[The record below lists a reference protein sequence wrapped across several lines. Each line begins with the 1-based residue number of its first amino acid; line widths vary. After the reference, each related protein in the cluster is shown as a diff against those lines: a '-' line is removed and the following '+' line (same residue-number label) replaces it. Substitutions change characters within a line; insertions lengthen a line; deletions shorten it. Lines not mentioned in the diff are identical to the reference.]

1 MATLSLT
8 PQTIT
13 KSQVPGLVRFSSRLE
28 TSNGDL
34 VSSRPVS
41 LDQHPVALYLAGLS
55 TSSGRV
61 SMACTLEKIAGILS
75 QGRADALNVDWSKVR
90 FQHATALRTRL
101 LDQGH
106 KPATVNK
113 YLSALRGVL
122 KASWQL
128 GQMTAEDY
136 HKAVSVKGVK
146 GQSLPAGRE
155 LSPGELRSL
164 LGGCA
169 EDPSPSGAR
178 DAAILALLYGGGLRR
193 AELVTLDSSDYDP
206 DSGRLVVQG
215 KGHKERIVWCSNG
228 SKDALDDW
236 LIVRGSA
243 DGPLFFRI
251 QKGGQIL
258 TGRLTTQ
265 AVYYITQQRARK
277 SGVRSFSPHDMRRT
291 FVSDLLEAGADL
303 STVSRMAGHANVQT
317 TARYDRRSEET
328 KKKAA
333 QLLFV
338 PYQRCRS
345 EAGITS

>member
-1 MATLSLT
+1 MTPLSLT
-8 PQTIT
+8 PQTT
-13 KSQVPGLVRFSSRLE
+13 TEFQVRGLVRFSPRLQAP
-28 TSNGDL
+28 NGDL
-34 VSSRPVS
+34 VSSSPVS

-55 TSSGRV
+55 TSAGRV
-61 SMACTLEKIAGILS
+61 SMKGTLEKIADVLS
-75 QGRADALNVDWSKVR
+75 QGRAAAVNVDWSKIR

-101 LDQGH
+101 LEQGH

-128 GQMTAEDY
+128 GQMTGEDY

-169 EDPSPSGAR
+169 EDLGPSGAR

-193 AELVTLDSSDYDP
+193 AELVNLDLSDYDP

-215 KGHKERIVWCSNG
+215 KGHKERIVWFNNG

-236 LIVRGSA
+236 LIVRGLT

-251 QKGGQIL
+251 QKGGEIL
-258 TGRLTTQ
+258 MGRLTTQ
-265 AVYYITQQRARK
+265 AVYYISQQRAHK
-277 SGVRSFSPHDMRRT
+277 SGVKIFSPHDMRRT

-317 TARYDRRSEET
+317 TARYDRRPEET

-338 PYQRCRS
+338 PYQRCRL
-345 EAGITS
+345 